1 MLGLLDD
8 VKDVLLL
15 SDIAFEGRPADRRG
29 DGSRA
34 IGIDI
39 GDHDLG
45 GAGAMKGLAQRL
57 ADAVAA
63 TGDNHDFARYLHGR
77 SPSLLFLTSEPYR
90 G

>member
-1 MLGLLDD
+1 MSFSFPTSHL
-8 VKDVLLL
+8 KAAPP
-15 SDIAFEGRPADRRG
+15 IERG

-34 IGIDI
+34 GGIDI

-63 TGDNHDFARYLHGR
+63 TGDDHDFAGHLHGR
-77 SPSLLFLTSEPYR
+77 SPCLIDS
-90 G
+90 